1 MDEVLYREMEQD
13 YQNRYAPENYVDDYI
28 YQIDEQIDLIQSM
41 CNEDIQHTYA
51 YEHIL
56 EAIEQLRRAKEY
68 LQEYGGY

>member
-51 YEHIL
+51 YENIL
-56 EAIEQLRRAKEY
+56 ETIEQLRRAKEY